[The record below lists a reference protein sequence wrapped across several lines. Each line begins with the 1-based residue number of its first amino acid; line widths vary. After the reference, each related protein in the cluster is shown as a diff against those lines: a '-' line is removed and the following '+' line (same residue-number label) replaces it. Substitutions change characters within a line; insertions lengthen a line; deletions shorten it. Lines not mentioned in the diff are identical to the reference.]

1 MDKRTFIKD
10 MGLIGAGVLVGGKS
24 FALKKQD
31 YLQTAPFKPDPLAY
45 DFNALEPS
53 IDTETMRI
61 HYTKHYQA
69 YIDNLNK
76 AIAADPAYAKQDI
89 LSILKNVKPTEKAL
103 RNNAGGYY
111 NHSLFWKWLS
121 PKSTQPSAQLSSA
134 VNAQFGSMDDFKK
147 EFAKAAA
154 SVFGSGWA
162 WLVVDNKQL
171 KIVSTPNQDNPLM
184 SFSEAKGTPILGLD
198 VWEHAYYLKHQNKRP
213 EYVEAFWN
221 VVNWDAV
228 SKDYALLK

>member
-1 MDKRTFIKD
+1 

-24 FALKKQD
+24 FAWKKQGD
-31 YLQTAPFKPDPLAY
+31 LPVAPFRPDPLAY
-45 DFNALEPS
+45 DFSALEPH

-76 AIAADPAYAKQDI
+76 AIAANPAYASQDI
-89 LSILKNVKPTEKAL
+89 RSILQNLKATESAL

-121 PKSTQPSAQLSSA
+121 PKTTSPSGKLQAA
-134 VNAQFGSMDDFKK
+134 IAAQFGSMDNFKK
-147 EFAKAAA
+147 EFAKSATG
-154 SVFGSGWA
+154 VFGSGWA
-162 WLVVDNKQL
+162 WLVVAGKQL

-198 VWEHAYYLKHQNKRP
+198 VWEHAYYLKHQNRRP
-213 EYVEAFWN
+213 EYIESFWS
-221 VVNWDAV
+221 VVNWDVV
-228 SKDYALLK
+228 SADYGKLT

>member
-1 MDKRTFIKD
+1 MDKRTFLKD

-24 FALKKQD
+24 FAFGKQA
-31 YLQTAPFKPDPLAY
+31 APFKPDTLAY
-45 DFNALEPS
+45 DFGALEPH

-61 HYTKHYQA
+61 HYTKHYQT

-76 AIAADPAYAKQDI
+76 AVAANPPYAQQDI
-89 LSILKNVKPTEKAL
+89 LSILKNVKPTESLL

-121 PKSTQPSAQLSSA
+121 PKATPPSGKILTAI
-134 VNAQFGSMDDFKK
+134 NGQFGSLDNFKK
-147 EFAKAAA
+147 EFAKTAT

-162 WLVVDNKQL
+162 WLVVADKQL

-184 SFSEAKGTPILGLD
+184 SVSEAKGTPILGLD

-213 EYVEAFWN
+213 EYIEAFWN
-221 VVNWDAV
+221 VVNWEQV
-228 SKDYALLK
+228 EKDFAPLA

>member
-10 MGLIGAGVLVGGKS
+10 MGMIGAGVLVAGKS
-24 FALKKQD
+24 FAFKKD
-31 YLQTAPFKPDPLAY
+31 YLPSAPFKPDVLAY
-45 DFNALEPS
+45 DFAALEPH

-76 AIAADPAYAKQDI
+76 AIAANPSYANKDI
-89 LSILKNVKPTEKAL
+89 LYILKNVKKSESAI

-121 PKSTQPSAQLSSA
+121 PTETKPSEKLEKAI
-134 VNAQFGSMDDFKK
+134 VAQFGSWDNFKK
-147 EFAKAAA
+147 EFGKAAT

-162 WLVVDNKQL
+162 WLVVENKKL
-171 KIVSTPNQDNPLM
+171 SIVSTPNQDSPLM
-184 SFSEAKGTPILGLD
+184 SIAEVKGTPILGLD

-213 EYVEAFWN
+213 EYIESFWK
-221 VVNWDAV
+221 VVNWDVV
-228 SKDYALLK
+228 SKDYAKLS

>member
-10 MGLIGAGVLVGGKS
+10 IGLIGAGVLVGGKS
-24 FALKKQD
+24 FAFKWENLSM
-31 YLQTAPFKPDPLAY
+31 APFQPDPLPY
-45 DFNALEPS
+45 DFTALEPH
-53 IDTETMRI
+53 IDAETMHI
-61 HYTKHYQA
+61 HYSKHYQA

-76 AIAADPAYAKQDI
+76 AIVANPAYAKQDI
-89 LSILKNVKPTEKAL
+89 LSILKNVKPTESAL

-121 PKSTQPSAQLSSA
+121 PKATPPSEKLQKAI
-134 VNAQFGSMDDFKK
+134 VAQFGSMGNFKK

-154 SVFGSGWA
+154 GVFGSGWA

-213 EYVEAFWN
+213 EYIETFWN
-221 VVNWDAV
+221 VVNWDVV
-228 SKDYALLK
+228 SADYSKLA

>member
-10 MGLIGAGVLVGGKS
+10 MGMIGAGVLVGGKS
-24 FALKKQD
+24 FAFKKD
-31 YLQTAPFKPDPLAY
+31 YLPTAPFKPDALGY
-45 DFNALEPS
+45 DFAALEPH

-76 AIAADPAYAKQDI
+76 AIVANPAYAKQDI
-89 LSILKNVKPTEKAL
+89 LSIIKNVKPTESAL
-103 RNNAGGYY
+103 RNNAGGFY

-121 PKSTQPSAQLSSA
+121 PKATTPSAKLQA
-134 VNAQFGSMDDFKK
+134 AIVAQFGSLDSFKK
-147 EFAKAAA
+147 EFAKAATG
-154 SVFGSGWA
+154 VFGSGWA
-162 WLVVDNKQL
+162 WLVVDNKKL

-184 SFSEAKGTPILGLD
+184 SFSEGKGTPILGLD

-213 EYVEAFWN
+213 EYIETFWN
-221 VVNWDAV
+221 VVNWDLV
-228 SKDYALLK
+228 SSDYAKLS

>member
-10 MGLIGAGVLVGGKS
+10 MGMIGAGVLVAGKS
-24 FALKKQD
+24 FAFKKD
-31 YLQTAPFKPDPLAY
+31 YLPKAPFKPDTLPY
-45 DFNALEPS
+45 DFAALEPH

-76 AIAADPAYAKQDI
+76 AIVANPSYADQDI
-89 LSILKNVKPTEKAL
+89 LSIIKNVKPTESAL

-121 PKSTQPSAQLSSA
+121 PKTTKPSAKLESA
-134 VNAQFGSMDDFKK
+134 ITAQFGSFDSFKK
-147 EFAKAAA
+147 EFAKAATG
-154 SVFGSGWA
+154 VFGSGWA
-162 WLVVDNKQL
+162 WLVVDGKKL

-213 EYVEAFWN
+213 EYIDTFWN
-221 VVNWDAV
+221 VVNWDLV
-228 SKDYALLK
+228 SSDYTKLT

>member
-24 FALKKQD
+24 FALKKD
-31 YLQTAPFKPDPLAY
+31 YLPTAPFKPDALAY
-45 DFNALEPS
+45 DFAALEPH
-53 IDTETMRI
+53 IDAETMRI

-76 AIAADPAYAKQDI
+76 AIAANPAYANQDI
-89 LSILKNVKPTEKAL
+89 LSILKNVKPTESAL

-121 PKSTQPSAQLSSA
+121 PKATTPSAKLQA
-134 VNAQFGSMDDFKK
+134 AITAQFTSLDNFKK
-147 EFAKAAA
+147 EFAKAATG
-154 SVFGSGWA
+154 VFGSGWA
-162 WLVVDNKQL
+162 WLVVENKKL
-171 KIVSTPNQDNPLM
+171 KIVSTPNQDHPFM
-184 SFSEAKGTPILGLD
+184 SFAEAKGTPILGLD

-213 EYVEAFWN
+213 EYIEAFWN
-221 VVNWDAV
+221 VVNWDVV
-228 SKDYALLK
+228 SADYAKLA